1 MKFAWQQNIADLALW
16 NSGQIEEIDLD
27 LHHDMLS
34 VDDVENDLDKS
45 V

>member
-1 MKFAWQQNIADLALW
+1 MGQNIADLATW
-16 NSGQIEEIDLD
+16 NSGLVEEIDLD
-27 LHHDMLS
+27 LYCDMLS